1 MASISSQSM
10 WIEDKT
16 MLHVIYGLFAA
27 SPLFGIPTFLALSL
41 NLMQYFDKNKSELIA
56 HHLKWQRTTAF
67 MAVFVLYFS
76 QYIQNK
82 VASMSLIFCAS
93 IWFLYRIARG
103 WLCFHEN
110 HLV

>member
-1 MASISSQSM
+1 MASISSESI
-10 WIEDKT
+10 WVEDKT
-16 MLHVIYGLFAA
+16 MLHVIYGLFSA

-41 NLMQYFDKNKSELIA
+41 NLMQIFDKNKSELIE
-56 HHLKWQRTTAF
+56 HHLKWQRTTAL
-67 MAVFVLYFS
+67 MTASTLYFS

-82 VASMSLIFCAS
+82 VASICFIACVGM
-93 IWFLYRIARG
+93 WFLYRIIRG